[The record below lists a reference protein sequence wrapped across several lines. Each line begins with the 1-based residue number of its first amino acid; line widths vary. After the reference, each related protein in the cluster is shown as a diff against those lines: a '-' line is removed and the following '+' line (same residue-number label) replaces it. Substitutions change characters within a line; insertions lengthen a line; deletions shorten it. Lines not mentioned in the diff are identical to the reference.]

1 MDSRIR
7 RAIAFME
14 ENLGRRLTE
23 KELAHKAGVTAQH
36 FCVLFRAE
44 TGETPICCLRRLRLE
59 KARKLLHTDE
69 NSNLS
74 IKEVAARVGYDVSHF
89 VRDFEER
96 FGQSPRRYKAIRVRS

>member
-14 ENLGRRLTE
+14 ENLSHRLTE
-23 KELAHKAGVTAQH
+23 KDLAHRAGVTAQH
-36 FCVLFRAE
+36 LCVLFRAE

-59 KARKLLHTDE
+59 KARKLLHNHE

-89 VRDFEER
+89 VRDFEDR
-96 FGQSPRRYKAIRVRS
+96 FGSSPARYKALRVD